1 MTEGVICL
9 CRVFYLYD
17 SRYLSILPLV
27 LVPLVSRKVL
37 MITTVMPV
45 SQDMKDS
52 TVKGE
57 LDMMFQFIPNS
68 PEQFG

>member
-1 MTEGVICL
+1 M
-9 CRVFYLYD
+9 VFYLYEN
-17 SRYLSILPLV
+17 RYLFILPLV
-27 LVPLVSRKVL
+27 LVPLVSWKVL

-57 LDMMFQFIPNS
+57 LHVMFQFIPNS
-68 PEQFG
+68 PEQFD